1 MGIITPLFLSPT
13 FFNVIPGSLCAGQAR
28 DQESAKSLDENP
40 KLVLVCNEDAGVTQ
54 DGTEAFAMRL
64 FMTTYIN
71 MSAKMNNL
79 AFVAKR
85 ALQKHCPGILVT
97 NEDK

>member
-1 MGIITPLFLSPT
+1 MGLSFNDFLFPFPLLSSFLSASGVDRSV
-13 FFNVIPGSLCAGQAR
+13 NSAGGS
-28 DQESAKSLDENP
+28 P
-40 KLVLVCNEDAGVTQ
+40 KLVLVCNEDAGVTR

-71 MSAKMNNL
+71 MSTKMNNL

-85 ALQKHCPGILVT
+85 ALQTHCPGILVT